1 MSHFSRIKTKIKKK
15 DFLIKALN
23 TLGYEATENV
33 VLHIEGT
40 HSVDHADE
48 QVEVAVTQDV
58 GFKMQSDGTFQLVAE
73 LDTWKEPFPV
83 ERFLQKVTQAYAKH
97 IVVETAQEK
106 GFEVVTEQKD
116 VDNTIELVVEKW

>member
-23 TLGYEATENV
+23 TLGYAAQENIL
-33 VLHIEGT
+33 LHIDGT
-40 HSVDHADE
+40 HAEDHLDE

-58 GFKMQSDGTFQLVAE
+58 GFKMQSDGTFQLVVE
-73 LDTWKEPFPV
+73 LDTWEEPFPV
-83 ERFLQKVTQAYAKH
+83 ERFLQKVTQEYAKH
-97 IVVETAQEK
+97 IVVETAQDK
-106 GFEVVTEQKD
+106 GFSVVTESKD

>member
-23 TLGYEATENV
+23 TLGYSAQENV
-33 VLHIEGT
+33 VLHIDGSHAE
-40 HSVDHADE
+40 DHADE
-48 QVEVAVTQDV
+48 QVEVAVTHDV
-58 GFKMQSDGTFQLVAE
+58 GFKMQTDGTFQLVAE
-73 LDTWKEPFPV
+73 LDTWEEPFPI

-106 GFEVVTEQKD
+106 GFSVVTEQKD

>member
-23 TLGYEATENV
+23 TLGYEAQENV
-33 VLHIEGT
+33 LLDNPD
-40 HSVDHADE
+40 DHDHK
-48 QVEVAVTQDV
+48 QWNVEVAVTNDV
-58 GFKMQSDGTFQLVAE
+58 GFKISQDGTLELVAE
-73 LDTWKEPFPV
+73 LDAWKEPFPV

-97 IVVETAQEK
+97 IVVETAQDK
-106 GFEVVTEQKD
+106 GFDVVTESKG

>member
-40 HSVDHADE
+40 HGVDHADE

-58 GFKMQSDGTFQLVAE
+58 GFKLQKDGTFQLVAE